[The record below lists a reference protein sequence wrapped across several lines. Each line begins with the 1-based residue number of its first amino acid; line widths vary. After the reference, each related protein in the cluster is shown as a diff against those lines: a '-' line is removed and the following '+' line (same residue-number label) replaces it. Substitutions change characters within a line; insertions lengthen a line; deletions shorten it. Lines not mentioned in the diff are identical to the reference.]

1 MQECKF
7 QQKKTGQRLNCSNSC
22 ELAAFC
28 CCSGNSAATQ
38 RSSSDHLGEVGQ
50 VVGVECNLEQHN
62 PFLLS
67 LGIFWFCHFLNYKAS
82 QVTDFLPVFLDNLAT
97 FSKAKD

>member
-38 RSSSDHLGEVGQ
+38 RSSSDHLGDGGQ
-50 VVGVECNLEQHN
+50 VVGVECNLEQRQSFP
-62 PFLLS
+62 PFSGYFLVLS
-67 LGIFWFCHFLNYKAS
+67 FS
-82 QVTDFLPVFLDNLAT
+82 QLQ
-97 FSKAKD
+97 S